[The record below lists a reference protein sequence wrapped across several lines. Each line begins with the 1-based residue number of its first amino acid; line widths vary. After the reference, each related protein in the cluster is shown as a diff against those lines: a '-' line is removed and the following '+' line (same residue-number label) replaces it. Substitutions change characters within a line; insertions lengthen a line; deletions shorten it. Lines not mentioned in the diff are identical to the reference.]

1 MICGVRDR
9 RADHA
14 APEAQLLRE
23 QPILTT
29 VPRYMLETVIYRL
42 HVVLRA
48 GLLEYEALVGRLII
62 FVRRADLILELVALR
77 GRYQAL
83 GLQIRF

>member
-29 VPRYMLETVIYRL
+29 VPRYMLETVIYGL

-48 GLLEYEALVGRLII
+48 GLLENEALVGRLII

-77 GRYQAL
+77 GRYLAL
-83 GLQIRF
+83 CLQIRL

>member
-1 MICGVRDR
+1 MIRGVRDR

-23 QPILTT
+23 QPILTA
-29 VPRYMLETVIYRL
+29 VPRYMLETVFNRL

-48 GLLEYEALVGRLII
+48 GLLEYEALVGRRII
-62 FVRRADLILELVALR
+62 FVRRADQLLELVALR
-77 GRYQAL
+77 GWYLAL
-83 GLQIRF
+83 GLQI